1 LSVTCL
7 DFFNDIIKEH
17 TNDQLGKDVV
27 RNIEV
32 IQLFTRL
39 HIMYIQ
45 GLVLV
50 QSNVKMQDE
59 WNGNVGFHLMLQ
71 S

>member
-1 LSVTCL
+1 M
-7 DFFNDIIKEH
+7 DFFNDVIKEH

-27 RNIEV
+27 RNIEI

-45 GLVLV
+45 GLV
-50 QSNVKMQDE
+50 SPTKCYNA
-59 WNGNVGFHLMLQ
+59 G
-71 S
+71 